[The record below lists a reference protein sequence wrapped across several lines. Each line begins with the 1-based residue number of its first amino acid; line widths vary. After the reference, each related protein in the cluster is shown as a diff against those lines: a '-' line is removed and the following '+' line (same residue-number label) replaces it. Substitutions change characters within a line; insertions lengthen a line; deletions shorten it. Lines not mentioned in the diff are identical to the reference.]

1 MKTTVNYNDF
11 ADAFRRYDRANQFS
25 RAGLR
30 ALFDHLEEL
39 ERETGDEYELDV
51 IGLCVDFM
59 EFDSAEDAAR
69 EYGWTPEKGGS
80 PLEWLQEQTSVIE
93 VTENNF
99 FSECNPYLAIRYPQ
113 VIVQSF

>member
-1 MKTTVNYNDF
+1 MKTTVNFNDF
-11 ADAFRRYDRANQFS
+11 QDAFRRFDRASQFS

-39 ERETGDEYELDV
+39 EESTGEEYELDV

-59 EFDSAEDAAR
+59 EFSTAEDAAR
-69 EYGWTPEKGGS
+69 EYGWTPEDGDN

-93 VTENNF
+93 VHG
-99 FSECNPYLAIRYPQ
+99 YPQ

>member
-11 ADAFRRYDRANQFS
+11 VDAFRRFDRANQFS

-30 ALFDHLEEL
+30 ALFDHIEEL
-39 ERETGDEYELDV
+39 EESTGEEYELDV
-51 IGLCVDFM
+51 IALCVDFM
-59 EFDSAEDAAR
+59 EFSTAEDAAK
-69 EYGWTPEKGGS
+69 EYGWTPEDGDN

-93 VTENNF
+93 VHG
-99 FSECNPYLAIRYPQ
+99 YPQ